1 VDSKYILGIDE
12 LDSQH
17 EEIETIFVTLQEAL
31 EDKAQRKNLPEILES
46 LREKL
51 RFHFYAEES
60 IMQIFAYPEF
70 QEHRRMHMEILK
82 SVESFNANQPTAAEI
97 KKLREQPLQLFFEQI
112 ISQDLRF
119 AKFIQ
124 RNKERMGIA

>member
-1 VDSKYILGIDE
+1 MDSKYILGIAE

-17 EEIETIFVTLQEAL
+17 EKIESSFVAFQEGI
-31 EDKAQRKNLPEILES
+31 ENKDRRHNLPDIHGS
-46 LREKL
+46 LCEKL

-70 QEHRRMHMEILK
+70 QEHRKSHLEILK
-82 SVESFNANQPTAAEI
+82 SIEGCKVKNLTKADIE
-97 KKLREQPLQLFFEQI
+97 KLRDQPMQLFFEQI
-112 ISQDLRF
+112 LSQDMRF

-124 RNKERMGIA
+124 RNKERMGIQ